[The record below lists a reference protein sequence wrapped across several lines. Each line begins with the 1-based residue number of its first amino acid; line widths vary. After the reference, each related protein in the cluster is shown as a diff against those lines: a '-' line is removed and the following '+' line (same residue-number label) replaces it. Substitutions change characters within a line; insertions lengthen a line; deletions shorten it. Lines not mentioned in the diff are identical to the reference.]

1 MKLSSKNF
9 DICIVGYGPTGA
21 TLANLIAQCGLSV
34 VVIERE
40 ADMYKLPR
48 AVHFDGETMRVFQS
62 LGIADQLSKKV
73 RINPGMRFVDQK
85 KSVILDWPRP
95 QEIGDQGWHASYRL
109 HQPDLEYLLRK
120 KLSSYANA
128 TVISDTEV
136 VALSDNKK
144 SVV

>member
-1 MKLSSKNF
+1 MTLKNKNF

-62 LGIADQLSKKV
+62 LGTADQLSQKV

-85 KSVILDWPRP
+85 KSVIFLD
-95 QEIGDQGWHASYRL
+95 QNF
-109 HQPDLEYLLRK
+109 
-120 KLSSYANA
+120 NA
-128 TVISDTEV
+128 
-136 VALSDNKK
+136 
-144 SVV
+144 